1 MKGELQLTAAERQ
14 EKVRKKRAEIVN
26 YIHKYYIDPK
36 TKLPHPIARL
46 DGAIDDVKVRRVS
59 ILVYFFDL
67 PSLSLPF
74 SFLLSLSLYLIS
86 TVWIQR
92 LQLTSKL
99 RIV

>member
-46 DGAIDDVKVRRVS
+46 DGAIDDVKVRRVA
-59 ILVYFFDL
+59 IMVYFSNL
-67 PSLSLPF
+67 PSL
-74 SFLLSLSLYLIS
+74 LLSSLSLCIS
-86 TVWIQR
+86 LVPCGSR
-92 LQLTSKL
+92 DSS
-99 RIV
+99 